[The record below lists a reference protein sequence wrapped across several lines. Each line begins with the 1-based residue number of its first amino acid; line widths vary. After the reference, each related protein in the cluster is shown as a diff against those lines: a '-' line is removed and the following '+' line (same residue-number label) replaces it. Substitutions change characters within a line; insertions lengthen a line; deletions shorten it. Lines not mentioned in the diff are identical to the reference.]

1 MYSGPIY
8 GVKRAPGRVTNK
20 TLEDDYKQIDVLLK
34 RFGGGD
40 KEGRW

>member
-1 MYSGPIY
+1 MDQY
-8 GVKRAPGRVTNK
+8 GVKRAPNRGTNSNK

-34 RFGGGD
+34 RFGRGD